1 MVARLAAQSKATLR
15 SDRSPEC
22 TQGMA
27 PGTTLVELQ
36 LAFSCFLPIV
46 VVTGCWPYLKFQP
59 YASDV
64 PALFRVLNGRI
75 RIKIVEQPLLVEAV

>member
-1 MVARLAAQSKATLR
+1 VGAIPRVRACKEFLLEEYFSKR
-15 SDRSPEC
+15 S
-22 TQGMA
+22 
-27 PGTTLVELQ
+27 L
-36 LAFSCFLPIV
+36 

-64 PALFRVLNGRI
+64 PALFRVLNGCI